1 MPTSSLSL
9 RLPWAQLQL
18 KPKRLLLP
26 QARLLP
32 RSQASVGTSTTWP
45 YSRPHV
51 QPHLHVG
58 PFTSSSHKGGPISFP
73 AQNSPPATLPTTTAE
88 MLTRKPIL
96 PPSPGPIQQG
106 LKPRVLSTSLWEASL
121 VQSPPP
127 LPSLNPPLGA
137 HRPPLSTSSPPSTWS
152 VPTDATSTTPTPG
165 TRQPATGSTPQQ
177 VCESKI
183 IPFHR

>member
-26 QARLLP
+26 QAWQLP
-32 RSQASVGTSTTWP
+32 LSQASAGTSTTWP

-58 PFTSSSHKGGPISFP
+58 PFTCSSHKGGPISFP

-88 MLTRKPIL
+88 MLTRKQIL
-96 PPSPGPIQQG
+96 PPSPGPLQQG

-137 HRPPLSTSSPPSTWS
+137 HSSVQTAQARQTHRRIFLKNTSECRREFPWLQRTYFLK
-152 VPTDATSTTPTPG
+152 
-165 TRQPATGSTPQQ
+165 
-177 VCESKI
+177 KI
-183 IPFHR
+183 